1 MTGRYSLASSTWG
14 LEEIAAINEV
24 VASGSFTMGQKVAK
38 FEEEF
43 STLVGSKY
51 AVMVNSGSS
60 ANLALLAALRYRNTP
75 LLSPDD
81 EIIVPAVSWSTTYY
95 PVGQLGCKLTFV
107 DVNKDSLNIDP
118 NKIEMAITSKTKAI
132 FVVNLL
138 GNPADWIRIREIAEN
153 HNLVLIEDN
162 CESLG
167 AELEGKSCG
176 TFGIGGTFST
186 FFSHHISTMEG
197 GVVATNDESLFHT
210 LKSIRA
216 HGWTRDLPDQ
226 NHVFNKTGSE
236 WDDLYRFVLP
246 GYNLRPLE
254 IEAAIGSVQL
264 TKLPDFIETRRLN
277 AEKFLGQ
284 LSQIEGLRVQ
294 KENGK
299 SSWFGFSIIL
309 EGKLKGQRRK
319 LVELLNNAQIVSRPI
334 VTGNFTRNPVI
345 KHMNCAPI
353 GELPVA
359 DEIHEDGLFV
369 GNHHF
374 DLTDEIDLLNQVLLD
389 FQKGSK

>member
-284 LSQIEGLRVQ
+284 LSQIDGLRVQ

-309 EGKLKGQRRK
+309 EGKLKGQRRN

-389 FQKGSK
+389 FQRGSK

>member
-1 MTGRYSLASSTWG
+1 
-14 LEEIAAINEV
+14 
-24 VASGSFTMGQKVAK
+24 
-38 FEEEF
+38 
-43 STLVGSKY
+43 
-51 AVMVNSGSS
+51 
-60 ANLALLAALRYRNTP
+60 
-75 LLSPDD
+75 
-81 EIIVPAVSWSTTYY
+81 
-95 PVGQLGCKLTFV
+95 
-107 DVNKDSLNIDP
+107 
-118 NKIEMAITSKTKAI
+118 
-132 FVVNLL
+132 
-138 GNPADWIRIREIAEN
+138 
-153 HNLVLIEDN
+153 
-162 CESLG
+162 
-167 AELEGKSCG
+167 
-176 TFGIGGTFST
+176 
-186 FFSHHISTMEG
+186 MEG

-246 GYNLRPLE
+246 GYNIRPLE

-277 AEKFLGQ
+277 AEIFLGQ
-284 LSQIEGLRVQ
+284 LSQMEGLRVQ

-319 LVELLNNAQIVSRPI
+319 LVESLNNAQIVSRPI

-389 FQKGSK
+389 FQKGAK

>member
-14 LEEIAAINEV
+14 PEEIAAINEV

-43 STLVGSKY
+43 SALVRSKY

-60 ANLALLAALRYRNTP
+60 ANLALLAALRYRNPP

-107 DVNKDSLNIDP
+107 DVDKDSLNIDP
-118 NKIEMAITSKTKAI
+118 SEIERAITSKTKAI

-216 HGWTRDLPDQ
+216 HGWTRDLPNQ
-226 NHVFNKTGSE
+226 NQVFNKTGSE
-236 WDDLYRFVLP
+236 WDDLFRFVLP

-264 TKLPDFIETRRLN
+264 TKLPNFIENSTSECR
-277 AEKFLGQ
+277 KI
-284 LSQIEGLRVQ
+284 S
-294 KENGK
+294 K
-299 SSWFGFSIIL
+299 STF
-309 EGKLKGQRRK
+309 
-319 LVELLNNAQIVSRPI
+319 
-334 VTGNFTRNPVI
+334 
-345 KHMNCAPI
+345 
-353 GELPVA
+353 
-359 DEIHEDGLFV
+359 
-369 GNHHF
+369 
-374 DLTDEIDLLNQVLLD
+374 
-389 FQKGSK
+389 